1 MLCIRKRLHCACLSR
16 GFFLKSVH
24 NVFVSFP
31 PSTFSVL
38 TLLSLFLLSSSR
50 PSSAAALH
58 GQPRGRAAAVH
69 HHEVVLHLARI
80 HPAVLQGPREHAADK
95 RARAST
101 SSARALIRG
110 NRPALLACARLPAR
124 VRVDSRVPRGQRG
137 AGRTR
142 LCADANETTRAWRAQ
157 GWGARHGGGGCGG
170 G

>member
-16 GFFLKSVH
+16 GFFSNPFTMFLSPFLLPHSV
-24 NVFVSFP
+24 F
-31 PSTFSVL
+31 
-38 TLLSLFLLSSSR
+38 TLLPLFLLPSSR
-50 PSSAAALH
+50 PPSAAALH

-80 HPAVLQGPREHAADK
+80 HPAVRQGPREHAADK